1 MILAGL
7 FAGVLCIGVILGDWL
22 YFVRFTP
29 DAARYGCR
37 IARSR
42 DRFPSSSLARLQ
54 ARIDASGALMLP
66 HGIARYYPDL
76 QQIALRPQYHL
87 FSMSF
92 RTAWPLKGMIHL
104 SSDENAV
111 EALCIKRIP
120 WSSAIVTLVWF
131 LLVGLGTT
139 GFLVAYGV
147 QGGFNSLSGV
157 LMGIGILGIGLLVL
171 AFGIVTVIFSYRL
184 ESSRLRKVYE
194 ELRAVVDGTVT
205 TA

>member
-1 MILAGL
+1 MRVARRGAVGNHADGL
-7 FAGVLCIGVILGDWL
+7 RCRVRRVVENLDVEHRRQAAQPLRADAERVDLLVQLG
-22 YFVRFTP
+22 
-29 DAARYGCR
+29 
-37 IARSR
+37 
-42 DRFPSSSLARLQ
+42 
-54 ARIDASGALMLP
+54 
-66 HGIARYYPDL
+66 
-76 QQIALRPQYHL
+76 PQ
-87 FSMSF
+87 
-92 RTAWPLKGMIHL
+92 
-104 SSDENAV
+104 
-111 EALCIKRIP
+111 
-120 WSSAIVTLVWF
+120 F

-157 LMGIGILGIGLLVL
+157 LMGVGILGIGLLVL